1 MYYSLRF
8 AERED
13 LKTIQQFADQAGV
26 STEGFDNS
34 HFIIMETGHGEI
46 AGCLGMEVINQDGLL
61 RSCVVSSNL
70 NQGHIISLL
79 KSADLLMEQFRLKN
93 IYFAVNKNSVA
104 ELLEIFGFKRIQADE
119 LPSHMLASNLMNQLV
134 SVPNVEFMVK

>member
-1 MYYSLRF
+1 MFYSLRF

-13 LKTIQQFADQAGV
+13 LKNIQQFANKAGV

-34 HFIIMETGHGEI
+34 HFIIMETDHGEI

-119 LPSHMLASNLMNQLV
+119 LPAHMLASNLMNQLV
-134 SVPNVEFMVK
+134 SVPNVAFMVK